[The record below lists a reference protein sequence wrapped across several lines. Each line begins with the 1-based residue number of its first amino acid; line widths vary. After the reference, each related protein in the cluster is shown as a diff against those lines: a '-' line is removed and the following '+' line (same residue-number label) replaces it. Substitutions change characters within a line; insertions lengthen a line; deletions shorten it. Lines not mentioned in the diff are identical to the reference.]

1 MTTEAEVRVGRTRSQ
16 EMQEKARKGYSPR
29 VSRRNAALL
38 THFRLPISRNVKRID
53 PCHSKP
59 LNLW

>member
-1 MTTEAEVRVGRTRSQ
+1 MTTEAEVRVGRTRSH
-16 EMQEKARKGYSPR
+16 EMQEKARKGYSPG
-29 VSRRNAALL
+29 VSRRKAAPFL
-38 THFRLPISRNVKRID
+38 TSDLRKRKRID